1 MADTAAR
8 YLYLARHGEASQ
20 DHGRLTETGRRQA
33 RLLGERLRRSPISTV
48 VHGPL
53 PRAAETAVLI
63 RDQLGDVPLRPSQ
76 QAGDYVPH
84 LPTRDELPAESADFM
99 LGRLAEIPAG
109 ERRNG
114 PEQARRALAAFAGP
128 VEGDEPRHELVVTH
142 AFLIG
147 WLVRDALD
155 APEWRWMGLNH
166 ANAGLTVIRYAPA
179 RPASLLLFNDTG
191 HLPPRLRRTGGPR
204 EIDV

>member
-1 MADTAAR
+1 MTRTAVR
-8 YLYLARHGEASQ
+8 YLYLARHAEASP
-20 DHGRLTETGRRQA
+20 DDGRLTEAGRRQA
-33 RLLGERLRRSPISTV
+33 VLLGERLCRTPLSAV

-53 PRAAETAVLI
+53 PRAEETARLVQG
-63 RDQLGDVPLRPSQ
+63 RLRGVELKSSEA
-76 QAGDYVPH
+76 AGDYVPH
-84 LPTRDELPAESADFM
+84 VPERDELPAESADF
-99 LGRLAEIPAG
+99 LLDRLAELPAG
-109 ERRNG
+109 EREGGR
-114 PEQARRALAAFAGP
+114 EQAEQALAAFAGP
-128 VEGDEPRHELVVTH
+128 AEGGAPRHELVVTH

-166 ANAGLTVIRYAPA
+166 ANAGLTVIRYTPG

-191 HLPPRLRRTGGPR
+191 HLPPRLRRTGQPR